1 MTYYKL
7 DQPQSML
14 RMLVLLLMMLVV
26 TMTGLLVTP
35 VAVWTVLV
43 GGGACALLLFLIG
56 AVHYSVIRQNRALQ
70 GILDAS
76 PSGIL
81 CVNLQ
86 GEIQFANPSAAS
98 IFQYAPDVLTGM
110 SVESLIPADI
120 RDRHPRLRD
129 EFLQERRSRRM
140 GEGRDIRGITRAG
153 TEVPLEIGL
162 TFMGQGDQA
171 MIIVGVIDIR
181 DLKEAQDIIRRQNQN
196 LARSVKELEQFA
208 FAASH
213 DLREPLRKV
222 MNYIEIL
229 QDDYGPQI
237 DEDGNQVLGSMGAA
251 VQRMERLLDSLLS
264 YSRVTTKAQPFEAV
278 ALEGVM
284 REVLEDL
291 SLLIGETS
299 ASVEVGSLPV
309 VSGDRNQLRQL
320 FQNLVSNS
328 LKYHREGVTPH
339 IRITTGTRPAPNGDR
354 QLCCIELHDNGIGFD
369 NQYSELIFDVFKRL
383 HGRDKYPGTGMGLA
397 ICRKIVER
405 HEGLI
410 AAHGDIDEGST
421 FFVWLK
427 RSQK

>member
-1 MTYYKL
+1 MIDLPADK
-7 DQPQSML
+7 QPAVL
-14 RMLVLLLMMLVV
+14 RIPILILVIMVLCIAAL
-26 TMTGLLVTP
+26 LLVTDYLWA
-35 VAVWTVLV
+35 AVLCMSL
-43 GGGACALLLFLIG
+43 ALALLVVVGLLQHRTS
-56 AVHYSVIRQNRALQ
+56 AHNQALQ
-70 GILDAS
+70 DVLDAS

-86 GEIQFANPSAAS
+86 GVILFANPIAAS
-98 IFQYAPDVLTGM
+98 IFDYTPATLRGM

-120 RDRHPRLRD
+120 RPRHPQLRD
-129 EFLQERRSRRM
+129 SFLRERRSRRM
-140 GEGRDIRGITRAG
+140 GEGRDIRGITRTG
-153 TEVPLEIGL
+153 IEVPLEIGL

-181 DLKEAQDIIRRQNQN
+181 DLKDAQDIIRRQNLN

-229 QDDYGPQI
+229 QEDHGSQVDD
-237 DEDGNQVLGSMGAA
+237 DGRQVLDAMGAA

-264 YSRVTTKAQPFEAV
+264 YSRVTTKAQPFESV
-278 ALEGVM
+278 ALQDVLAD
-284 REVLEDL
+284 VLEDL
-291 SLLIGETS
+291 SLMVRDS
-299 ASVEVGSLPV
+299 AASIQTDALPAV
-309 VSGDRNQLRQL
+309 VGDRNQLRQL

-328 LKYHREGVTPH
+328 LKYHRKDITPSVW
-339 IRITTGTRPAPNGDR
+339 IGRGDRPAPNGDR
-354 QLCCIELHDNGIGFD
+354 RLVCIEVRDNGIGFD

-383 HGRDKYPGTGMGLA
+383 HGRDQYPGTGMGLA
-397 ICRKIVER
+397 ICRKIVDR

-410 AAHGDIDEGST
+410 AAQGAVNDGAT

-427 RSQK
+427 QA

>member
-1 MTYYKL
+1 L
-7 DQPQSML
+7 
-14 RMLVLLLMMLVV
+14 
-26 TMTGLLVTP
+26 
-35 VAVWTVLV
+35 A
-43 GGGACALLLFLIG
+43 
-56 AVHYSVIRQNRALQ
+56 
-70 GILDAS
+70 AS

-181 DLKEAQDIIRRQNQN
+181 DLKEAQDIIRRQNQQ

-264 YSRVTTKAQPFEAV
+264 YSRVTTKVHPYEAGAV
-278 ALEGVM
+278 
-284 REVLEDL
+284 REVM
-291 SLLIGETS
+291 GN
-299 ASVEVGSLPV
+299 VG
-309 VSGDRNQLRQL
+309 
-320 FQNLVSNS
+320 
-328 LKYHREGVTPH
+328 
-339 IRITTGTRPAPNGDR
+339 
-354 QLCCIELHDNGIGFD
+354 
-369 NQYSELIFDVFKRL
+369 
-383 HGRDKYPGTGMGLA
+383 
-397 ICRKIVER
+397 
-405 HEGLI
+405 
-410 AAHGDIDEGST
+410 
-421 FFVWLK
+421 
-427 RSQK
+427 